1 MPPLRGV
8 AGSGW
13 TGMGNKCLDETGA
26 TPPLRGVACS
36 GGTGM
41 GNKCGDDTGAMTPLR
56 GVACSGWTGLGNECP
71 DDTCAMTPLR
81 GVPGRASET
90 NAWTTRVRCL
100 RYAVWQ
106 DLGGRAWERIAWTT
120 WEANGLHC
128 FWIYAG
134 GFGLVGLLM
143 ADMETRLTK
152 GWRLETII
160 WGDLDTGESGNWSAA
175 VCRGFMCRISGIV
188 TCRMVVQRRPGHG
201 QVFSWH
207 LLRGRWHLWR
217 AESSP
222 FPDGEALRL

>member
-1 MPPLRGV
+1 MR
-8 AGSGW
+8 
-13 TGMGNKCLDETGA
+13 NKCLDGTGA

-36 GGTGM
+36 GWTGM

-56 GVACSGWTGLGNECP
+56 GVACSGWTGLGNECL

-106 DLGGRAWERIAWTT
+106 DLGGRAWERNAWTT

-152 GWRLETII
+152 GWRLETKL
-160 WGDLDTGESGNWSAA
+160 GRTRHG
-175 VCRGFMCRISGIV
+175 GI
-188 TCRMVVQRRPGHG
+188 G
-201 QVFSWH
+201 QLV
-207 LLRGRWHLWR
+207 
-217 AESSP
+217 SSCV
-222 FPDGEALRL
+222 